1 MTFDHELVLVRIEAG
16 ENDLGDPITIRTK
29 KPILCD
35 VSSVGRNEHYQAAAH
50 GLKPELVFVI
60 SKWDYDG
67 EKEVEFE
74 GKKYNVLRT
83 YQPKKAKVLGDFETM
98 ELVCEGVVNRGN
110 A

>member
-16 ENDLGDPITIRTK
+16 ENDLGDPITIRTE

-83 YQPKKAKVLGDFETM
+83 YEPKKSKGLGDFETM

>member
-1 MTFDHELVLVRIEAG
+1 MTFDSELILISIEPG
-16 ENDLGDPITIRTK
+16 ENDLGDPITIRTE

-35 VSSVGRNEHYQAAAH
+35 VMSVGRSEHYQAAAH

-74 GKKYNVLRT
+74 GERYNVLRT
-83 YQPKKAKVLGDFETM
+83 YEPKKSKGLGDFETL

>member
-1 MTFDHELVLVRIEAG
+1 
-16 ENDLGDPITIRTK
+16 
-29 KPILCD
+29 
-35 VSSVGRNEHYQAAAH
+35 
-50 GLKPELVFVI
+50 VI

-83 YQPKKAKVLGDFETM
+83 YQAKKAKGLGDFETL